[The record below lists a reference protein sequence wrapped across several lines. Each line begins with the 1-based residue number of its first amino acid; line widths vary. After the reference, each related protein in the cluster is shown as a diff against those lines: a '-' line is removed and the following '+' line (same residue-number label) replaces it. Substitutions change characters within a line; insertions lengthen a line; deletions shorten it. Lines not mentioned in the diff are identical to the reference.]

1 VNDHLLDHLAD
12 LADLTDEGVATEA
25 VLVVGFLGPDG
36 DAMYRLVTAGECPM
50 STTVGLLAMAQ
61 HSLIHDANPT
71 PCEIE
76 DEA

>member
-1 VNDHLLDHLAD
+1 
-12 LADLTDEGVATEA
+12 
-25 VLVVGFLGPDG
+25 
-36 DAMYRLVTAGECPM
+36 
-50 STTVGLLAMAQ
+50 LLAMAQ